1 MKNKFLLTVLCCL
14 IASACLGAL
23 CGCAKTYCDAPQAD
37 ETQQSISFG
46 KKYYV
51 LQNNG
56 CNKNQ
61 YYVFNNDGTATC
73 NITLTNDGV
82 VTYQAVIN
90 MRWFDGGNGQ
100 YILLHNGTQILQGKQ
115 DVVFGFGGVARIT
128 ECIMQ
133 WDNAY
138 YVCEDCL
145 TTIPNYAQ
153 FVTK

>member
-1 MKNKFLLTVLCCL
+1 MKNQFLLTAVCSLVAL
-14 IASACLGAL
+14 ACLGVL
-23 CGCAKTYCDAPQAD
+23 CGCTKTYCDVPQAD

-56 CNKNQ
+56 CNENQ
-61 YYVFNNDGTATC
+61 YYVFNKDGTATC
-73 NITLTNDGV
+73 DVTLTNGEEI
-82 VTYQAVIN
+82 TYQAVIN

-128 ECIMQ
+128 ACAMQ

-145 TTIPNYAQ
+145 TAIPNYAR
-153 FVTK
+153 FVTE